1 MRLRAGVL
9 VLLAVLAACAAL
21 PATDGTLTLPTPDG
35 DPTTLVHHPAT
46 AGPGV
51 PLVLVLHG
59 ATGTGTAAGMRDLT
73 GWDELAEREG
83 VVVAYPEGLDRTW
96 NAGA

>member
-1 MRLRAGVL
+1 
-9 VLLAVLAACAAL
+9 
-21 PATDGTLTLPTPDG
+21 
-35 DPTTLVHHPAT
+35 
-46 AGPGV
+46 
-51 PLVLVLHG
+51 
-59 ATGTGTAAGMRDLT
+59 MRDLT